1 MARAAASVYLRTMR
15 SKKVYITGSVF
26 FAFVDRNH
34 PKHPVAEA
42 YFRYFAQEG
51 WHLYTAGFTLTKTY
65 GQLQKFISH
74 SIAKEFLR
82 SIYLGNI
89 EIVYPDE
96 PATKAAAKLIL
107 GSQSP
112 ELDLEQALIN
122 VISDRH
128 QILFVCSLDYSQYFF
143 GIQQFSL
150 PY

>member
-1 MARAAASVYLRTMR
+1 MR
-15 SKKVYITGSVF
+15 SKKVYITSSIF
-26 FAFVDRNH
+26 FFFFYFNH
-34 PKHPVAEA
+34 PKHAVAEA
-42 YFRYFAQEG
+42 FFRYFAQEG
-51 WHLYTAGFTLTKTY
+51 SHLYTAGFTLAKTY

-89 EIVYPDE
+89 EIIYPDE

-122 VISDRH
+122 VIADRH
-128 QILFVCSLDYSQYFF
+128 QIPFVCSLDYSQYFF
-143 GIQQFSL
+143 GVQPFSL